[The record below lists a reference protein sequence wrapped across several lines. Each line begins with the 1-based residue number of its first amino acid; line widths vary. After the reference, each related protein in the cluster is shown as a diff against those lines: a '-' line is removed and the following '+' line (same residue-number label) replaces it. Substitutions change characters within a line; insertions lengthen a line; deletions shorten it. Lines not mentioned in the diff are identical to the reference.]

1 MRDARKGG
9 SSARNVLGGELLCCC
24 DSPATGF
31 YRDGYCHTGPQDL
44 ASHTVCARMSQAFL
58 DFSRARGNDL
68 VTPRP
73 EFMFPGLKAGDR
85 WCVCVLR
92 WKEAF
97 DAGVAPPV
105 WLLATH
111 ERALDVVTLEQL
123 TNHALDLQ

>member
-1 MRDARKGG
+1 MRDASKGG
-9 SSARNVLGGELLCCC
+9 SSARNGLGGELLCCC
-24 DSPATGF
+24 AAPPTGF

-58 DFSRARGNDL
+58 DFSVGRGNDL

-85 WCVCVLR
+85 WCLCVSR
-92 WKEAF
+92 WKEAL

-123 TNHALDLQ
+123 TKHALDLQ

>member
-9 SSARNVLGGELLCCC
+9 SSARNVLGGELICCC
-24 DSPATGF
+24 ERPPTGF

-44 ASHTVCARMSQAFL
+44 ASHTVCARITQEFL
-58 DFSRARGNDL
+58 DFSIARGNDL

-73 EFMFPGLKAGDR
+73 EYMFPGLRAGDR
-85 WCVCVLR
+85 WCLCVSR

-123 TNHALDLQ
+123 TKHALDLQ

>member
-1 MRDARKGG
+1 MRDASKGG

-24 DSPATGF
+24 AAPPTGF
-31 YRDGYCHTGPQDL
+31 YRDGYCHTGLQDL

-58 DFSRARGNDL
+58 DFSAARGNDL

-73 EFMFPGLKAGDR
+73 EFLFPGLKAGDR
-85 WCVCVLR
+85 WCLCVSR

-97 DAGVAPPV
+97 DAGVAPSV

-123 TNHALDLQ
+123 TKHALDLQ